1 MDSTLDI
8 PFLDV
13 PPTPLTPPSYFI
25 SAILRRAAS
34 KKGGYYNLS
43 TRTIEMFEDI
53 KYVAHLWPDDPAV
66 IGIRAKW
73 ATKVEDLLLLYP
85 DNQDTGFNTSD
96 VSIESDID
104 AITQACDTAALIF
117 WLLFLDD
124 HEYLTPFSMDV
135 LQLLV
140 GKLRYAISCGSMDTW
155 VRIAPEAHTWVCL
168 LGTAVSVKLDDR
180 VWFSLRHGQPVICIE
195 SKGASVL
202 LQSWIIY
209 DWANRRRKEK
219 MRVAAGEK
227 EDVLSEERQGTDERG
242 EEHEER
248 GEKTESSH

>member
-8 PFLDV
+8 PFLDI

-43 TRTIEMFEDI
+43 PRTIEIFEDI
-53 KYVAHLWPDDPAV
+53 EFVARLWPDDPAV
-66 IGIRAKW
+66 IGIRLKW

-85 DNQDTGFNTSD
+85 DHQDTGYNTND
-96 VSIESDID
+96 VSIESDTE
-104 AITQACDTAALIF
+104 AITQSCHTAALIF

-124 HEYLTPFSMDV
+124 YEYLAPFSMDF

-140 GKLRYAISCGSMDTW
+140 EKLRYAISCGSMDTW
-155 VRIAPEAHTWVCL
+155 VRTAPEAHTWVCL
-168 LGTAVSVKLDDR
+168 LGTAASVRLEDR
-180 VWFSLRHGQPVICIE
+180 VWFSIRHGQPVTCIE

-202 LQSWIIY
+202 LQSWCIY
-209 DWANRRRKEK
+209 DWANQRRKEK
-219 MRVAAGEK
+219 MMMVAAAE
-227 EDVLSEERQGTDERG
+227 EDILSEERQGTDEIE

-248 GEKTESSH
+248 GEKD